1 LVCFNICSDK
11 NEGFSKKKIKKKRG
25 EKMNFEK
32 RNFQKAQLM
41 GCPGPS
47 ELWKLQ

>member
-1 LVCFNICSDK
+1 MKVL
-11 NEGFSKKKIKKKRG
+11 KKRRG

-47 ELWKLQ
+47 EFCKLQ